1 MKRLILGGL
10 SVLLVCA
17 ATAPAKASGK
27 EEGSGSNK
35 GACQSIPRPSPSGE
49 AYLARLQAIQ
59 RCDTEV
65 RSRGPEMSSSSL
77 SRQSNPPDEVLSP
90 ICKRHQCPQNCL

>member
-27 EEGSGSNK
+27 EEGEGSNK
-35 GACQSIPRPSPSGE
+35 RACQSIPRPSPSGE
-49 AYLARLQAIQ
+49 AYLARRQAIQ

-65 RSRGPEMSSSSL
+65 RSRLTMNL
-77 SRQSNPPDEVLSP
+77 
-90 ICKRHQCPQNCL
+90 CKSGQPLNTPLADRGKQLFR